1 MQNIR
6 GRHICPFAFIKT
18 EDGFEMQIGTNHFGH
33 FLLTNLLLDKIKASA
48 PSRVVTVSSLAHE
61 SGAIDLDDLHWERR
75 EYSRLAA
82 YNQVHNRFS
91 IRNTSY
97 IIQPF

>member
-1 MQNIR
+1 M
-6 GRHICPFAFIKT
+6 CTFTCTKT
-18 EDGFEMQIGTNHFGH
+18 EDGFGMQIGTNHFGH
-33 FLLTNLLLDKIKASA
+33 FLFTNLLLDKIKASA

-82 YNQVHNRFS
+82 YNQVH
-91 IRNTSY
+91 ITSL
-97 IIQPF
+97 Q